1 MSDTPRAARTRPVSV
16 RLNEDELAQL
26 ESLDLPGA
34 RTPGQKLRALI
45 GEAGALNRE
54 SGAYAAHLARLQD
67 KVQPLVNAVR
77 EAERSTGLRSE
88 LIPRM
93 ADGLAEAMAW
103 LLAECP
109 PEGELDETQLRRLES
124 GLADRSGA
132 LARSLFEVKLSGDSA
147 AYDPAMLA
155 ARLRPLCVL
164 AGTAAGEKAGK
175 GGKGKSAKARK
186 DKKARKERKGK

>member
-1 MSDTPRAARTRPVSV
+1 V
-16 RLNEDELAQL
+16 RLNEEELAQL

-54 SGAYAAHLARLQD
+54 GGAYAAHLARLQAR
-67 KVQPLVNAVR
+67 VQTLVHAVR
-77 EAERSTGLRSE
+77 EAERSAGLRSE

-109 PEGELDETQLRRLES
+109 PEGKLDEKQLRRLES

-132 LARSLFEVKLSGDSA
+132 LARSLFELRISGAPA
-147 AYDPAMLA
+147 AYDTAMLA
-155 ARLRPLCVL
+155 ERVRPLCTL
-164 AGTAAGEKAGK
+164 AGTAAAGKTDKK

-186 DKKARKERKGK
+186 DKKGKKERRDK